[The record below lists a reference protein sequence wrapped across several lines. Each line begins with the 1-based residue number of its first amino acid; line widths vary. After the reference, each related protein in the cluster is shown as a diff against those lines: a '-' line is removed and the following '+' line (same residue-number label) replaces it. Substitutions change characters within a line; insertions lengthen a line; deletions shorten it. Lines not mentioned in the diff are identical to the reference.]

1 MSMARE
7 RRRGR
12 FAVHHMWGPFV
23 GEKLFHRVKKKKK
36 EKSCFRKGKRKE
48 KLEHTISFRV
58 SSPLSF
64 LQK

>member
-23 GEKLFHRVKKKKK
+23 GEKLFPSCQKRKKKRKVASEK
-36 EKSCFRKGKRKE
+36 EKGKKN
-48 KLEHTISFRV
+48 
-58 SSPLSF
+58 
-64 LQK
+64 